1 LGNGLLGNDNLFK
14 CGVLEHPS
22 DRSNN
27 NNTQEWS
34 YITDA
39 TGKRTHLVIPVD
51 LTDEQLEDAFD
62 AVLPARRAHEPTLS
76 LEEVK
81 RMLR

>member
-1 LGNGLLGNDNLFK
+1 MKND
-14 CGVLEHPS
+14 
-22 DRSNN
+22 DT
-27 NNTQEWS
+27 TQACS
-34 YITDA
+34 YSTDA

-62 AVLPARRAHEPTLS
+62 AVLLARREHEPTLS

-81 RMLR
+81 QMLRQEGKLP